1 MPWALNCCQR
11 YKTTEEI
18 GRRSISL
25 SPSFTFDKHSFSVQQ
40 PFPCNTHCSIS
51 LSLESLAFSSKFNP
65 SFIMLSRTAII
76 IGFAAFAALIQPTP
90 APPLAIAAAGVALGA
105 GAATAGA
112 AAAGLKR
119 RDQGPPGGQG
129 AGAGVSSL
137 QQCLDD
143 SATTS
148 SLPSMTFSGSNT
160 VTISGMPQSCY
171 DAINEYNQYNDIGT
185 LNSLYGSASV
195 QGDGIALSQVP
206 DYVMQNA
213 YAFWG
218 SSAATGGPAP
228 SSPKTGPSGA
238 HWSRRSY

>member
-1 MPWALNCCQR
+1 
-11 YKTTEEI
+11 
-18 GRRSISL
+18 
-25 SPSFTFDKHSFSVQQ
+25 
-40 PFPCNTHCSIS
+40 
-51 LSLESLAFSSKFNP
+51 
-65 SFIMLSRTAII
+65 MLSRTAII

-119 RDQGPPGGQG
+119 RDQGWSGGPGAD
-129 AGAGVSSL
+129 AGSGVSSL

-148 SLPSMTFSGSNT
+148 SLPSMSFSGSNA

-171 DAINEYNQYNDIGT
+171 DAINEYNKYNDIGT
-185 LNSLYGSASV
+185 LNSLYGSAAV
-195 QGDGIALSQVP
+195 QGDSIALTQVP
-206 DYVMQNA
+206 NYVMQNA

-218 SSAATGGPAP
+218 SSAATGGQGP
-228 SSPKTGPSGA
+228 SGPKTGPSGG
-238 HWSRRSY
+238 HWSRRSS